1 MLTVRDPNGA
11 VMYDMGDYST
21 RFVTQLNITLPARQQ
36 SVSAVLQVNDSEFFA
51 TIVGGNNSV
60 VAGILYTSLLAI
72 AQNGSIQITAL
83 NGAVSYDRPVKVDV
97 YKFA

>member
-1 MLTVRDPNGA
+1 MLTVRNPDGV

-21 RFVTQLNITLPARQQ
+21 RFVAQLNITLPARQQ
-36 SVSAVLQVNDSEFFA
+36 SVNAAFQVNDSEFFA
-51 TIVGGNNSV
+51 TIVEGNSSL

-72 AQNGSIQITAL
+72 AQNGSIQVTAL
-83 NGAVSYDRPVKVDV
+83 DGAVSYDRPVKVDV